1 MTIAPDYEAE
11 LDQKRAI
18 ADHVAAVWIGAADLG
33 FLHLR
38 LAFLLLE
45 RLLAVGHPL
54 CLDRPVAIRPR
65 GGALLLQ
72 HCEVIIDLVGMGL
85 QIGRIRT
92 KDLAVDQTSGNQP
105 G

>member
-1 MTIAPDYEAE
+1 
-11 LDQKRAI
+11 
-18 ADHVAAVWIGAADLG
+18 
-33 FLHLR
+33 
-38 LAFLLLE
+38 
-45 RLLAVGHPL
+45 VGHAL

-65 GGALLLQ
+65 VGALLLQ
-72 HCEVIIDLVGMGL
+72 HCEVIIALVGMGL